1 MPSSGT
7 KLPSVNAMKK
17 SSTNNLLDN
26 SRASNKDSRYG
37 KDSRMNLNVQSKDQI
52 LSSSPVLDRKY
63 ESTINH
69 LKNIIMKEKRKVK
82 DLKNL
87 YMR

>member
-1 MPSSGT
+1 
-7 KLPSVNAMKK
+7 MKK

-37 KDSRMNLNVQSKDQI
+37 KDSRAININVPSKDQI
-52 LSSSPVLDRKY
+52 ISSTPGLDRKY
-63 ESTINH
+63 DSTISH